1 MIEHTE
7 YTVTEAAAYASG
19 HGRRIGAH
27 GLRKLGRLG
36 LGPRREFDPSR
47 RAWMYAR
54 ADLDSWIADQRAQRT
69 TTPVSQP
76 EWLQSPDVRQKAAEA
91 AAERRRALKGSPS
104 PTTA

>member
-1 MIEHTE
+1 VEEFLISG
-7 YTVTEAAAYASG
+7 AAELATNL
-19 HGRRIGAH
+19 GRRITVH

-36 LGPRREFDPSR
+36 SGPRREYDPVR
-47 RAWMYAR
+47 RAWIYTRSAVEEWV
-54 ADLDSWIADQRAQRT
+54 AEHRAQRT

-76 EWLQSPDVRQKAAEA
+76 EWLQSPEVRQKAAEA